1 MIIKY
6 LSFSISIVFISFLV
20 GMMVYVL
27 IQKSA
32 YFTNRLEGLNFLP
45 DEKWNRLIGVGIVKW
60 IVKNTPFRF
69 LNPTLQ
75 VNGKID
81 QAMLMD
87 IRNRMTKAE
96 LEHLIAFVF
105 VCFFILFKF
114 YNSEWAFGFCILFI
128 NAAMNLYPTLLQ
140 QQNKRRISKLLKQKK
155 YS

>member
-20 GMMVYVL
+20 GMMVYAL

-75 VNGKID
+75 VSRKID

-105 VCFFILFKF
+105 VCLFTLFKF
-114 YNSEWAFGFCILFI
+114 CNSEWAFGFCILFI
-128 NAAMNLYPTLLQ
+128 NMAMNLYPTLLQ